1 MSFDEH
7 LTALRQRQH
16 QPSLSAAVSVEDRIV
31 WADAAG
37 NADPLGD
44 PRTPEAA
51 TRYRAASLTKVQV
64 AVALLALA
72 DAGEL
77 DVHAPLATWV
87 PDAPAG
93 HATVAQFLAHSSG
106 LRAEPAGPWWERAG
120 GYTWDE
126 LLRRDLEPLFP
137 AGTRFH
143 YSNVGYAVLG
153 KLLETLTG
161 QAWDAAL
168 AELPSWCGHPS
179 A

>member
-106 LRAEPAGPWWERAG
+106 LRAEPAWPWWERAG